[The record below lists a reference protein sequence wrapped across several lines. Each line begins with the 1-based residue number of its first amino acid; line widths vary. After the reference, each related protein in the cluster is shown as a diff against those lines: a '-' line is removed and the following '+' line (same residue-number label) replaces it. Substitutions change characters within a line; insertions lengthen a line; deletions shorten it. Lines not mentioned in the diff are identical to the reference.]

1 MTADTCILIAILIT
15 CGIVM
20 YYAVRR
26 TPVER
31 SLDALQNHIRVTVMT
46 PVELYEKNN
55 LGRRWEEVKLIRD
68 DAEFLRARDAL
79 LAEEPRINQCTWFDW
94 ERQVQERL
102 LLRTLELLKK

>member
-1 MTADTCILIAILIT
+1 MTADTYILIAILIT

-31 SLDALQNHIRVTVMT
+31 SLDALQDHIRVTVLT
-46 PVELYEKNN
+46 PVELYEKND
-55 LGRRWEEVKLIRD
+55 LGRRWEEAKLIRD
-68 DAEFLRARDAL
+68 DAEFLKARDAL
-79 LAEEPRINQCTWFDW
+79 LKEEPRINQCRWFDW
-94 ERQVQERL
+94 ELQVQERL